1 MRTSKQGIGGM
12 THLALVAVP
21 VILAV
26 IVGCGGSSGGG
37 GDDDA
42 AAGSNE
48 STTTTEPEQDIVVK
62 ATDFTNLADMTPVR
76 GYFINN
82 LQGHLDEAVAVA
94 ENPDG
99 GTYPVG
105 TVIQLIPTEAMV
117 KHTEG
122 FSPATNDW
130 EFFTLDAT
138 PQGTTILSQGGAEV
152 VNRFTGSSCADCHGA
167 AEPQFDFVCENTHG
181 CAPLPVGDDVITAIQ
196 QGDPRP
202 RQST

>member
-12 THLALVAVP
+12 THLALVAIP

-37 GDDDA
+37 DDDA
-42 AAGSNE
+42 AAE
-48 STTTTEPEQDIVVK
+48 PDATTTTTEAEEDIVVQ
-62 ATDFTNLADMTPVR
+62 ASDFVNLADMTPVR

-82 LQGHLDEAVAVA
+82 LRGHLDEAVAVA

-105 TVIQLIPTEAMV
+105 TVIQLVPFEAMV
-117 KHTEG
+117 KHAEG
-122 FSPATNDW
+122 FSPETNDW

-138 PQGTTILSQGGAEV
+138 AAGTTILSQGGAEV
-152 VNRFTGSSCADCHGA
+152 VNRFTNGSCADCHGA

-181 CAPLPVGDDVITAIQ
+181 CAPLPIGDDVITGLQ
-196 QGDPRP
+196 QSDPRP
-202 RQST
+202 RQNA

>member
-12 THLALVAVP
+12 THLALVAIP

-37 GDDDA
+37 EDADDA
-42 AAGSNE
+42 APDAT
-48 STTTTEPEQDIVVK
+48 TTTTEPE
-62 ATDFTNLADMTPVR
+62 DFEAQAADFMNLADMTPVR

-82 LQGHLDEAVAVA
+82 RLGHLDEAVAVA
-94 ENPDG
+94 ENADG

-117 KHTEG
+117 KRAAG
-122 FSPATNDW
+122 FSPDTNDW
-130 EFFTLDAT
+130 EFFRLDAT
-138 PQGTTILSQGGAEV
+138 AAGTTIVSRGGAEV
-152 VNRFTGSSCADCHGA
+152 VNAFTGSSCADCHGA
-167 AEPQFDFVCENTHG
+167 AEPQFDFVCEDTHG
-181 CAPLPVGDDVITAIQ
+181 CAPLPVPPDVITAIQ

-202 RQST
+202 RQSA